1 MNYLRLLRN
10 SHIFSAVVREVLE
23 ENLIRDTT
31 NLPLTLSQFYLLKLL
46 SIDGQ
51 HQVGEV
57 ADFMGVSPPA
67 ASKNIEKLVRL
78 GLLERSRSEG
88 DRRALLLSVTSRGRR
103 LVIRYEE
110 LKAARLYPL
119 LDEFRPQDIEAL
131 AQLLERF
138 SLALCGLGASKD
150 GVCLRCAGYLQD
162 ECVVGAIQGGCPYQS
177 LQDRREEQDRE
188 AASQ

>member
-1 MNYLRLLRN
+1 MNYLRLLRS

-31 NLPLTLSQFYLLKLL
+31 NLPLTLSQFHLLKLL

-57 ADFMGVSPPA
+57 ADFLGMSPPA

-78 GLLERSRSEG
+78 GLLDRKRSEG

-119 LDEFRPQDIEAL
+119 LDQFAPQDIEAL
-131 AQLLERF
+131 AHLLERF
-138 SLALCGLGASKD
+138 ILALCGLDTLSD
-150 GVCLRCAGYLQD
+150 GVCLRCGAYLQD
-162 ECVVGAIQGGCPYQS
+162 DCVVGVIQGGCPYRS
-177 LQDRREEQDRE
+177 LRARNQREDPE
-188 AASQ
+188 AETQ

>member
-23 ENLIRDTT
+23 EDLIRDTT
-31 NLPLTLSQFYLLKLL
+31 NLPLTLSQFHLLKLL

-57 ADFMGVSPPA
+57 ADFLGVSPPA

-78 GLLERSRSEG
+78 GLLDRKRSEG
-88 DRRALLLSVTSRGRR
+88 DRRAMLLSVTSRGRR

-119 LDEFRPQDIEAL
+119 LDQFSPQDVEAL
-131 AQLLERF
+131 AHLLERF
-138 SLALCGLGASKD
+138 SLALCGLGTLTD
-150 GVCLRCAGYLQD
+150 GVCLRCAAYLQD

-177 LQDRREEQDRE
+177 LRASHEGETPE
-188 AASQ
+188 AAPQ